1 LFKLIQMALVM
12 LTSYTTVPLR
22 FASITGFIF
31 TLLGLLALLY
41 VVITYFILGSEPGFS
56 FLASAIVIFSGVQL
70 FALGIIGE
78 YLGRVFDRTYGR
90 PTYQV
95 MKAIGGKE

>member
-1 LFKLIQMALVM
+1 
-12 LTSYTTVPLR
+12 VPLR

-31 TLLGLLALLY
+31 TLLGLVALLY

-56 FLASAIVIFSGVQL
+56 FLASAIVVFSGVQL

>member
-1 LFKLIQMALVM
+1 MALVM

-31 TLLGLLALLY
+31 TLIGAFALLY

-78 YLGRVFDRTYGR
+78 YLGRIFDRTYGR

-95 MKAIGGKE
+95 MKMIGGKE